1 MKSAIRGTRSIKPV
15 VQLERTGCGIAS
27 VAVLAGV
34 SYESAQRTA
43 RRLGIVAADDRLWSR
58 TAHVRCLLKRYG
70 LRAHAMEMPFSSW
83 SFLPDTA
90 LLAVKWHRVGRRPFW
105 HWVVFV
111 REQGRDYVLDSAP
124 ALKRHLRTDLGRI
137 KPKWFIGIIRTHRG
151 ASAVH
156 ARTRRH

>member
-1 MKSAIRGTRSIKPV
+1 
-15 VQLERTGCGIAS
+15 
-27 VAVLAGV
+27 
-34 SYESAQRTA
+34 
-43 RRLGIVAADDRLWSR
+43 
-58 TAHVRCLLKRYG
+58 
-70 LRAHAMEMPFSSW
+70 MEMPFSSW

-137 KPKWFIGIIRTHRG
+137 KPKWFIGIIGTHRG
-151 ASAVH
+151 ASADLPENTLAAFAAGVAAGADRLELDVH
-156 ARTRRH
+156 ASADGT

>member
-1 MKSAIRGTRSIKPV
+1 MKPV

-34 SYESAQRTA
+34 SYKAAQRTA
-43 RRLGIVAADDRLWSR
+43 RRAGIVAADDRLWSR

-70 LRAHAMEMPFSSW
+70 LTAHRRATPFSSW
-83 SFLPDTA
+83 SALPSTA
-90 LLAVKWHRVGRRPFW
+90 LLAVEWHRARGKPFW

-111 REQGRDYVLDSAP
+111 RDEGRDYVLDSA
-124 ALKRHLRTDLGRI
+124 ATLKRHVRTDLGRI
-137 KPKWFIGIIRTHRG
+137 KPKWFIGIVGTRRG
-151 ASAVH
+151 APADR